1 VNAFLQELGQRLAD
15 RWLTY
20 ILIPGLLFAGA
31 VLAASA
37 LGHAHALDAGMLVNI
52 LSSRLTAVQHRGNA
66 GLAVVLAVL
75 ALGSSGAALAA
86 RLLGNCLQRLWL
98 SAGDRPVPGRLAAG
112 RLAAGR
118 LRRWEAAASRYATA
132 VQDGADRVTVD
143 LLAAK
148 RNAIALAPP
157 SRPTWI
163 GDRLAAVDARL
174 LAEYELDLSSAWPRL
189 WLVLPDNTRADL
201 RTAASSFDSA
211 CSLGGWAALYFADGL
226 FWWPGLL
233 VSIGCG
239 LACVQRAREAAGTLA
254 DLIEAAVDLY
264 TPVLCAAVHIT
275 AAEERLTPGL
285 GRQLTRVFRKG
296 A

>member
-1 VNAFLQELGQRLAD
+1 MNAFIQELGQRLAD

-37 LGHAHALDAGMLVNI
+37 LGDAHALDAGTLVTV
-52 LSSRLTAVQHRGNA
+52 LTSRVSAVQRRGDA
-66 GLAVVLAVL
+66 GLAVVLVVL

-86 RLLGNCLQRLWL
+86 RLLGSGLQRLWL
-98 SAGDRPVPGRLAAG
+98 SQGRWPLQQRVTAT
-112 RLAAGR
+112 R
-118 LRRWEAAASRYATA
+118 LRRWEVAAERYAA
-132 VQDGADRVTVD
+132 VVQAGAEPAMVDR
-143 LLAAK
+143 LAAR

-201 RTAASSFDSA
+201 RAAASSFDSVCA
-211 CSLGGWAALYFADGL
+211 LGGWATLYVADGL

-233 VSIGCG
+233 IAAGCG
-239 LACVQRAREAAGTLA
+239 LACVLRAREAAAILA
-254 DLIEAAVDLY
+254 DLIEAAVDLNAHALA
-264 TPVLCAAVHIT
+264 VAA
-275 AAEERLTPGL
+275 RLTAVDEH
-285 GRQLTRVFRKG
+285 LTRARGRELTRLFRKG